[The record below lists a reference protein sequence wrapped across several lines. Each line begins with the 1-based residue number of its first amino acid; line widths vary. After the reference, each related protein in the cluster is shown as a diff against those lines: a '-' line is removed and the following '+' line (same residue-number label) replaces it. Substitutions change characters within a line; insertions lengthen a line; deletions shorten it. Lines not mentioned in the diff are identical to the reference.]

1 MKWKHPWWLSWYYV
15 YIKIYHSV
23 MQHTAAKYLWC
34 KTTGVSLDYLS
45 NPPDALSRNSIQCS
59 TGIILK
65 SETSEDTEN
74 KPSCQSPIHTAIYS
88 ANTATYLGESSTQK
102 IMFCLITI
110 NNPITRIWPA
120 RVEQWAL
127 GLLSCTVVR
136 PSISPSHTLMTGAL
150 PGGLQ
155 FLSHHCHSRHVP
167 GILKQASLIHSIH
180 VHTLVYSSIVLLFFT
195 MQYKETL
202 WRSPALI
209 L

>member
-1 MKWKHPWWLSWYYV
+1 MFTYLNNQRNAIWLKATMKWKHPWWLSWYYV

-74 KPSCQSPIHTAIYS
+74 RPSCQSPIHTAIYS

-110 NNPITRIWPA
+110 NNPITSSSVKESGLHELSSEHLVCCPVLSSGHQSV
-120 RVEQWAL
+120 RV
-127 GLLSCTVVR
+127 
-136 PSISPSHTLMTGAL
+136 TLWW
-150 PGGLQ
+150 Q
-155 FLSHHCHSRHVP
+155 VP
-167 GILKQASLIHSIH
+167 CLEG
-180 VHTLVYSSIVLLFFT
+180 YSSYLTTVT
-195 MQYKETL
+195 AGMYQGY
-202 WRSPALI
+202 
-209 L
+209 

>member
-65 SETSEDTEN
+65 SETSEDTGN
-74 KPSCQSPIHTAIYS
+74 RPSCQSPIHTAIYS

-110 NNPITRIWPA
+110 NNPITSSSVKESGLHELSSEHLVCCPVLSSGHQSV
-120 RVEQWAL
+120 RV
-127 GLLSCTVVR
+127 
-136 PSISPSHTLMTGAL
+136 TLWW
-150 PGGLQ
+150 Q
-155 FLSHHCHSRHVP
+155 VP
-167 GILKQASLIHSIH
+167 CLEG
-180 VHTLVYSSIVLLFFT
+180 YSSYLTTVT
-195 MQYKETL
+195 AGMYQGY
-202 WRSPALI
+202 
-209 L
+209 

>member
-1 MKWKHPWWLSWYYV
+1 
-15 YIKIYHSV
+15 

-74 KPSCQSPIHTAIYS
+74 RPSCQSPIHTAIYS

-110 NNPITRIWPA
+110 DNY
-120 RVEQWAL
+120 Q
-127 GLLSCTVVR
+127 
-136 PSISPSHTLMTGAL
+136 
-150 PGGLQ
+150 
-155 FLSHHCHSRHVP
+155 
-167 GILKQASLIHSIH
+167 
-180 VHTLVYSSIVLLFFT
+180 
-195 MQYKETL
+195 
-202 WRSPALI
+202 
-209 L
+209 